1 MLEPSANPKAIYL
14 RDYTP
19 PAYLVETVD
28 LTFELGEAATTVT
41 AVQQLVRNKKNGEEN
56 PPLVLFGE
64 DIKLIDIQ
72 MDGISLKKSAYKLDA
87 EKITIPNVPDKF
99 ELKVITEINPKENTE
114 LMGLFYS
121 NGIYCTQCEPQG
133 FRRMTYYP
141 DRPDVLA
148 SFTTKI
154 IADKTK
160 YPILLSNGNMINTES
175 LSNNRHAVTWQDPF
189 KKPSYLFALV
199 AGDLDFIEDTFKTQS
214 GRDVILRIFVDKG
227 QKDKA
232 PYAMECV
239 KKAMA
244 WDEKAYGR
252 EYDLDIFMIV
262 AINDFNMG
270 AMENKG
276 LNIFNA
282 KYILAKP
289 ETATDIDYEG
299 VLIVVGHEYFHN
311 WSGDR
316 VTCRDWFQLSLK
328 EGLTVFREQEFTAD
342 MTSQLVSR
350 INTVRNLRQTQFQE
364 DAGPLAHPVQPD
376 SYIEINNFYTAT
388 VYSKGSEVIR
398 MIKVLLGV
406 EKFRKGMDLYF
417 ERNDGH
423 AVTIEDFVKA
433 MEDAS
438 GHDLNQFRLWYHQA
452 GTPELTVNT
461 HYDAAKKEYTI
472 NFKQYCPP
480 TPNHKEK
487 LPFHIPVAVGL
498 VDSQGRDMLLQLKG
512 EGSSE
517 GLTTRVLEVKKE
529 SESFCFINVPEAPIP
544 SVLRHFSAPVK
555 LRMEYSEDELKFLL
569 ANDFDG
575 FNRWEAG
582 QQIASRVILQLVTA
596 YQKQKTVK
604 ADKDFIETYRK
615 LLVGNHT
622 DKAFTAE
629 LITLPS
635 ENYLGELM
643 SVVDVDAIH
652 HSRQLVRHELAQQLK
667 NEFLNCYQK
676 NLDPG
681 AYKVDLESI
690 AQRRLKN
697 TSLQYLMLLNTEAE
711 RKLCYQQFKQAHNMT
726 DQLSAFMAFTN
737 TDCPERE
744 EVIQAFYKKWQ
755 DDALVVDKWFA
766 IQARSELPGTL
777 QRVRQLLTHPAFQ
790 IKNPNKVRALIGTF
804 CVDNIVQ
811 FHAKD
816 GEGYE
821 FLTENV
827 LLLDKLN
834 PQVAAR
840 LLIPLTNWRRY
851 DKDRQ
856 ALMCAQLK
864 RIVETKD
871 LSKDV
876 YEIAAKSL

>member
-1 MLEPSANPKAIYL
+1 MLEPAANPKATFL
-14 RDYTP
+14 RDYAP
-19 PAYLVETVD
+19 PGYWADTVD
-28 LTFELGEAATTVT
+28 LTFELGETATTVT
-41 AVQQLVRNKKNGEEN
+41 SVQKLVRNKKNSEDQ
-56 PPLVLFGE
+56 PPLVLFGKNL
-64 DIKLIDIQ
+64 KLIEIQ
-72 MDGISLKKSAYKLDA
+72 LDEVILKPTAYKLDA
-87 EKITIPNVPDKF
+87 EKLVIPNVPDKF
-99 ELKVITEINPKENTE
+99 QLKVITQIKPRENTE

-121 NGIYCTQCEPQG
+121 NDIYCTQCEPEG
-133 FRRMTYYP
+133 FRRMTYYL

-148 SFTTKI
+148 SFTTTI

-160 YPILLSNGNMINTES
+160 YPILLSNGNVIDSKN
-175 LSNNRHAVTWQDPF
+175 LSDNRHAVTWQDPF

-199 AGDLDFIEDTFKTQS
+199 AGDLDFIEDKFKTQS
-214 GRDVILRIFVDKG
+214 GREVILRIFVDKG
-227 QKDKA
+227 QREKA
-232 PYAMECV
+232 YHAMECV
-239 KKAMA
+239 KKAMR

-342 MTSQLVSR
+342 MTSSLVAR
-350 INTVRNLRQTQFQE
+350 INGVRNLRQAQFQE
-364 DAGPLAHPVQPD
+364 DSGPLAHPVQPD

-388 VYSKGSEVIR
+388 VYSKGAEVIR

-461 HYDAAKKEYTI
+461 NYDAAKKEYTLNI
-472 NFKQYCPP
+472 KQYCPP
-480 TPNHKEK
+480 TPNQKDK

-498 VDSQGRDMLLQLKG
+498 IDSKGRDLPLQLKG
-512 EGSSE
+512 ETSTE

-529 SESFCFINVPEAPIP
+529 SETFCFTNIPELPIP

-555 LRMEYSEDELKFLL
+555 LRMQYNEDELKFLL
-569 ANDFDG
+569 ANDSDG
-575 FNRWEAG
+575 FNRWEAD
-582 QQIASRVILQLVTA
+582 QHIASRVILQLVAA
-596 YQKQKTVK
+596 YQKQKTGKVE
-604 ADKDFIETYRK
+604 ASFIETYRK
-615 LLVGNHT
+615 LLLGNHA
-622 DKAFTAE
+622 DKSFTAE

-635 ENYLGELM
+635 ESYLGELM
-643 SVVDVDAIH
+643 SVIDVDAIH
-652 HSRQLVRHELAQQLK
+652 HSRQLVRLELARHLQT
-667 NEFLNCYQK
+667 EFLNCYQK
-676 NLDPG
+676 NLDAGP
-681 AYKVDLESI
+681 YKIDLESI

-697 TSLQYLMLLNTEAE
+697 TSLQYLMQLNTEAE
-711 RKLCYQQFKQAHNMT
+711 HKLCYQQFKQAHNMT
-726 DQLSAFMAFTN
+726 DQLSALIAFAN

-744 EVIQAFYKKWQ
+744 EVIQSFYEKWQ

-766 IQARSELPGTL
+766 IQARSELPGAL

-804 CVDNIVQ
+804 CQENIAQ
-811 FHAKD
+811 FHAKN

-821 FLTENV
+821 FLAEKV

-856 ALMCAQLK
+856 LLMCMQLK
-864 RIVETKD
+864 RIVGTKD

-876 YEIAAKSL
+876 YEVAAKSL